1 MSVQLLSKTAVSV
14 AEMARLV
21 GLSRARFYQL
31 MNEGVFPPP
40 IYDVATR
47 RPYFT
52 ADLQQECLEVRKK
65 NCGMNG
71 RPILFY
77 CPRHPLGQPS
87 RPMKKSK
94 VVPRSNNQYV
104 ELLDALRSLGLEWIT
119 AAQVEP
125 VIKELFPAGIQNL
138 NSGEVIRSVFLRLKR
153 RDTGDKVGR

>member
-1 MSVQLLSKTAVSV
+1 MSVHLLSKTAVSV

-47 RPYFT
+47 RPFFT
-52 ADLQQECLEVRKK
+52 TEMQQVCLEVRKK

-87 RPMKKSK
+87 RPVKKK
-94 VVPRSNNQYV
+94 LVPKPTNQYV
-104 ELLDALRSLGLEWIT
+104 ELLDALRSLGLESIT

-125 VIKELFPAGIQNL
+125 AVKELFPAGIQNL